1 MIGRSKMNGRLYDM
15 TPNGMHRQRKKYTK
29 HKILIRLLK
38 LGDRYKKK
46 LFVHNVRGTA
56 SIFINC

>member
-15 TPNGMHRQRKKYTK
+15 TPNGMIRQRKKYTK

-38 LGDRYKKK
+38 QGD
-46 LFVHNVRGTA
+46 
-56 SIFINC
+56 I